1 MTSKFKLEGDIEAER
16 QSEYV
21 KKELDQ
27 YRKRTRNWQIG
38 SVSLGLLLLVAVVW
52 GLIGSRTDTVN
63 DSSATGLQVIDSLT
77 QRTENLQM
85 KLDSLII
92 SNSELRRDNEILSE
106 NSEDLNGVFFEVQ
119 LGSFNDF
126 DLDRYLANLA
136 NLRQE
141 KYDGNTKLLL
151 GRFRSF
157 KKALLFESDLK
168 NIGFEQAFIVGRIN
182 GELVTYKEALQAVQA
197 AK

>member
-21 KKELDQ
+21 KKELEQ
-27 YRKRTRNWQIG
+27 YRNRTRNLQIG
-38 SVSLGLLLLVAVVW
+38 SISLGVLLLLAVVW
-52 GLIGSRTDTVN
+52 GLMGNRANSVNGLGTDE
-63 DSSATGLQVIDSLT
+63 QMIIDSLT
-77 QRTENLQM
+77 LRTENLQM
-85 KLDSLII
+85 KLDSLIN
-92 SNSELRRDNEILSE
+92 SNSELQRDNEILSE
-106 NSEDLNGVFFEVQ
+106 NSNDLSGVFFEVQ

-126 DLDRYLANLA
+126 DLDHYLENLA

-168 NIGFEQAFIVGRIN
+168 NMGFEQAFIVGRIN

>member
-27 YRKRTRNWQIG
+27 YRIRTRNWQIG
-38 SVSLGLLLLVAVVW
+38 SVSLGLLLLVVLLW
-52 GLIGSRTDTVN
+52 GLIGNRTNSVEGATVN
-63 DSSATGLQVIDSLT
+63 GQSVIDSLK
-77 QRTENLQM
+77 QRNENLSM
-85 KLDSLII
+85 KLDSLIN
-92 SNSELRRDNEILSE
+92 SNSELRRDNDILSE
-106 NSEDLNGVFFEVQ
+106 NSDNLSGVFFEIQ
-119 LGSFNDF
+119 LGSFSDF
-126 DLDRYLANLA
+126 DLDRYLDNLA

-141 KYDGNTKLLL
+141 KYDGKTKLLL

-168 NIGFEQAFIVGRIN
+168 KMGFEQAFIVGRIN
-182 GELVTYKEALQAVQA
+182 GELVTYKEALQAAQA

>member
-136 NLRQE
+136 NLRQD

>member
-21 KKELDQ
+21 KKELNQ